1 MPIVLNG
8 NGTVTGLSQLPDSA
22 MAAGSILQVK
32 QTFKT
37 DFFSTTSSSFVDIT
51 GMSLEITPT
60 STSSKIL
67 IEVIINA
74 GGESNFY
81 GGIKLLR
88 GSTTIGL
95 STAVSLG
102 NQVNAFFGSFVAN
115 GANGNVKTGT
125 FGQKFLDL
133 PSTTSATTYKLQVY
147 CRNSKEFNLN
157 RNNSNAN
164 GAETVGSTSSITA
177 MEVAAWVD

>member
-1 MPIVLNG
+1 MPIALNG

-102 NQVNAFFGSFVAN
+102 NQVNAFF
-115 GANGNVKTGT
+115 T
-125 FGQKFLDL
+125 
-133 PSTTSATTYKLQVY
+133 P
-147 CRNSKEFNLN
+147 
-157 RNNSNAN
+157 
-164 GAETVGSTSSITA
+164 
-177 MEVAAWVD
+177 